1 MRLAYESSEASPEA
15 LTKLLTQHND
25 RLATINTTIETV
37 IEKNNRSIEERIQK
51 RKEKTVRTM
60 RSARSE
66 KNLFRDE
73 GKRIAKVEVIIEE
86 EGQNKKRKWS
96 LEEKPK

>member
-1 MRLAYESSEASPEA
+1 
-15 LTKLLTQHND
+15 
-25 RLATINTTIETV
+25 
-37 IEKNNRSIEERIQK
+37 
-51 RKEKTVRTM
+51 M